1 MKPVGFQVS
10 APATCQLDRELRSS
24 LDGVDYINMIV
35 AVLARGPLDLS
46 AASAAWKEIQSRH
59 DALHSWPAWRRADV
73 VLEHQAQPQAHLPV
87 VDASRA
93 INGARQRR
101 VFWRAVRSYT
111 HAPFVFDRCPLVRAA
126 AIRLS
131 SREHLLLWVMAHAI
145 FDIDSWQVFVTEYL
159 ALYNALT
166 ANAPPPPPPPEH
178 ALRKRALAERLPPEP
193 STARYWR
200 RRLAGRNGRLSL
212 EPHRRKAANDRY
224 DQARAELGELR
235 APTAARLLSLADETG
250 GSIATVA
257 LAACAC
263 AIHACFDDRR
273 LLIAVCHRNRAP
285 DDRQT
290 IGCLMDFLP
299 VAIDLEDD
307 QTFLELASTVRT
319 DYREAKLH
327 RVASAHLERLL
338 TDPCDVMFNCAICAA
353 GVIEGPVGQVDQ
365 TTFETIEAGAPAV
378 LFPAKRMWWGSQID
392 VDVRLLESGK
402 ITGEV
407 SFNARL
413 LDHTEARKLAATL
426 TVILKL
432 VSLFPRSSI
441 ARLTRSPPRAGDNCW
456 HGDYS
461 RSTGRH
467 SS

>member
-1 MKPVGFQVS
+1 MKTVGFQAS
-10 APATCQLDRELRSS
+10 APATFQLDRELRSS

-35 AVLARGPLDLS
+35 AVLARGPLDIS
-46 AASAAWKEIQSRH
+46 AASRAWQEIQARH
-59 DALHSWPAWRRADV
+59 EALYARLAWSAEDLV
-73 VLEHQAQPQAHLPV
+73 VLEQKTPPQARLPV

-93 INGARQRR
+93 VNGARQRR
-101 VFWRAVRSYT
+101 VFWRAVRPYT
-111 HAPFVFDRCPLVRAA
+111 HAPFVFDRGPLVRAA

-145 FDIDSWQVFVTEYL
+145 FDIDSWQVFVTEFL
-159 ALYNALT
+159 ALYNAFT
-166 ANAPPPPPPPEH
+166 ANAPLPPPPPAH

-193 STARYWR
+193 STTRYWR
-200 RRLAGRNGRLSL
+200 QRLAGRSGRLPL
-212 EPHRRKAANDRY
+212 DPHRRKAASDRY

-235 APTAARLLSLADETG
+235 APTVRRLLRLAGETG

-263 AIHACFDDRR
+263 ATHACFDDRR
-273 LLIAVCHRNRAP
+273 LLIAVCHRNRRQE
-285 DDRQT
+285 DRQT

-299 VAIDLEDD
+299 VAIDLADD
-307 QTFLELASTVRT
+307 QTFAELATAVRNA
-319 DYREAKLH
+319 YQEAKRH
-327 RVASAHLERLL
+327 RIASAHLERLL

-353 GVIEGPVGQVDQ
+353 GVIEGPVGQAGQ

-392 VDVRLLESGK
+392 IDVRLLESGK

-407 SFNARL
+407 SYNARL
-413 LDHTEARKLAATL
+413 LDHADARKLAATL
-426 TVILKL
+426 TVTLKL

-441 ARLTRSPPRAGDNCW
+441 ARLYRARPRAGDSCW
-456 HGDYS
+456 YGDYS
-461 RSTGRH
+461 RSTRPGP
-467 SS
+467 